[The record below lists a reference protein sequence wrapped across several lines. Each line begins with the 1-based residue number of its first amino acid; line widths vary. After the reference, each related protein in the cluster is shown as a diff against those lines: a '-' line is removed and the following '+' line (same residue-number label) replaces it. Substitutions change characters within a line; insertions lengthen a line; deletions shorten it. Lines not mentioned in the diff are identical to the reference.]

1 MEGLTSHN
9 KGSLILTFSNPQH
22 ALTSYDGEWDVAELE
37 EKFRWG
43 KHQRSERCAGRPQE
57 AATHQARRRTAE
69 LTLSVSP
76 LSFFLVPL
84 SVLCSTHRMTDT
96 AAPSL
101 PPAGGEEDRETERY

>member
-1 MEGLTSHN
+1 
-9 KGSLILTFSNPQH
+9 
-22 ALTSYDGEWDVAELE
+22 VAELK

-43 KHQRSERCAGRPQE
+43 KRQRSERRAGRPQE
-57 AATHQARRRTAE
+57 AAAQQARRRTAE
-69 LTLSVSP
+69 LTLSVSS

-84 SVLCSTHRMTDT
+84 PVLCSTHRMTDT